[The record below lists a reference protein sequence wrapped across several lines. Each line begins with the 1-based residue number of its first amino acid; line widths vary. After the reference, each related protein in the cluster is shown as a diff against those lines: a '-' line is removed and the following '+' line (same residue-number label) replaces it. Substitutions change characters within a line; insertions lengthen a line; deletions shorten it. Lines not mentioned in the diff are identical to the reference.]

1 VSRIPDA
8 TIQEVRDRV
17 DIVDLIGRYVGL
29 KQAGRS
35 YKGLCPFHS
44 EKTPSFNVHRE
55 RQIFHCFGCGAGGN
69 AITFLMRQEGM
80 TFPEAVRSL
89 ARECGI
95 EIPEENAGPEAATER
110 LREANAVAQRVYRAA
125 LLAPEGSVARAY
137 LAERG
142 LDPALCERF
151 GVGFA
156 PDRWDAVE
164 RALAQAGIPAA
175 LGERAGLLAERSSGG
190 HYDRLRAR
198 VTFPIQDVRGRT
210 IGFGGRAVKP
220 GQEPKY
226 LNSPETPLFR
236 KREALYGFPFASE
249 PMRRRERAVLV
260 EGYFDWIALQR
271 AGIEESLAT
280 CGTALTPDHAR
291 ALRRRVRELVLLFD
305 GDTAGQRAVG
315 AALTLLLP
323 QGFRVRAVELPAGDD
338 PDTFLAREGADAL
351 RELVDRAPAALE
363 QVIRRAVERGVA
375 TPWQKAD
382 AVGAVAPLLALL
394 PDPVERSEFVRRLAL
409 AAQVEVSGVEAAVQ
423 AARPG
428 GRPEPAAEAP
438 AARVVRLAPPDE
450 RCAHTLA
457 QLLLAHPELA
467 AQLPE
472 AELAELL
479 PEGGWRELLRALVA
493 AAREG
498 ALDVSLLSEKLAG
511 EAGVLLTA
519 LAASDEPT
527 LSRDAAE
534 GALADA
540 LGRLRRRRL
549 GEAGRALTR
558 RFFEDP
564 NADPSALLAAKQRVL
579 EERRAALVRSPSS
592 GPVPGRS

>member
-1 VSRIPDA
+1 MSRIPEA

-95 EIPEENAGPEAATER
+95 EIPDEAAGQQEASER
-110 LREANAVAQRVYRAA
+110 LRQANALAQRVYRAA
-125 LLAPEGSVARAY
+125 LAAPDGAPARAY
-137 LAERG
+137 LAGRG
-142 LDPALCERF
+142 LDGALWERF
-151 GVGFA
+151 GIGFA
-156 PDRWDAVE
+156 PDRWDAVG
-164 RALAQAGIPAA
+164 RALAEAGIPAEI
-175 LGERAGLLAERSSGG
+175 GEKAGLLAPRQGGGG

-198 VTFPIQDVRGRT
+198 ITFPIQDVRGRT
-210 IGFGGRAVKP
+210 IGFGGRAVKA

-236 KREALYGFPFASE
+236 KREAFYGFPFAAE
-249 PMRRRERAVLV
+249 PLRRRERAVLV

-271 AGIEESLAT
+271 AGIEEALAT
-280 CGTALTPDHAR
+280 CGTALTPDHAK

-305 GDTAGQRAVG
+305 GDEAGRRAVG
-315 AALTLLLP
+315 AALSLLLP
-323 QGFRVRAVELPAGDD
+323 LGFRVRAVELPAGDD
-338 PDTFLAREGADAL
+338 PDTYLEREGAEAL
-351 RELVDRAPAALE
+351 REKVDRAPAALE

-382 AVGAVAPLLALL
+382 AVGAVAPLLALI
-394 PDPVERSEFVRRLAL
+394 PDPVERSEFARRLAL
-409 AAQVEVSGVEAAVQ
+409 AAQVEVAGVEAAVR

-428 GRPEPAAEAP
+428 ADAAPEPSP
-438 AARVVRLAPPDE
+438 ARVVRLAPADE

-457 QLLLAHPELA
+457 QAILAHPELA
-467 AQLPE
+467 AGLPD

-479 PEGGWRELLRALVA
+479 PEGGWRELLRALVSS
-493 AAREG
+493 ARAG
-498 ALDVSLLSEKLAG
+498 ALDVSLLSETLAG

-519 LAASDEPT
+519 LAAAEEPT

-534 GALADA
+534 RALADA
-540 LGRLRRRRL
+540 LGRLRQRRR

-564 NADPSALLAAKQRVL
+564 DADPSALLAAKQRLL
-579 EERRAALVRSPSS
+579 EERRAELSRSPTS
-592 GPVPGRS
+592 GTVPGRS

>member
-1 VSRIPDA
+1 MSRIPDA

-95 EIPEENAGPEAATER
+95 EIPDESAGQQEASER
-110 LREANAVAQRVYRAA
+110 LRQAQDVAQGVYRAA
-125 LLAPEGSVARAY
+125 LAAPEGAAARAY
-137 LAERG
+137 LAGRG
-142 LDPALCERF
+142 LDAALCERF
-151 GVGFA
+151 GIGFA
-156 PDRWDAVE
+156 PDRWDAVG
-164 RALAQAGIPAA
+164 RALAEAGIPAA
-175 LGERAGLLAERSSGG
+175 IGERAGLLAPRPSGG

-210 IGFGGRAVKP
+210 IGFGGRAVKA

-236 KREALYGFPFASE
+236 KREAFYGFPFASE

-271 AGIEESLAT
+271 GGIEECLAT

-305 GDTAGQRAVG
+305 GDEAGQRAVG
-315 AALTLLLP
+315 AALVLLLP
-323 QGFRVRAVELPAGDD
+323 LGFRVRAVELPAGDD
-338 PDTFLAREGADAL
+338 PDTFLEREGVEAL
-351 RELVDRAPAALE
+351 REKVDRAPAALE

-409 AAQVEVSGVEAAVQ
+409 AAQVEVSGVEAAVR

-428 GRPEPAAEAP
+428 ASTEPAAEVP
-438 AARVVRLAPPDE
+438 LARAVRLAPPDE

-457 QLLLAHPELA
+457 QVILAHPELA

-479 PEGGWRELLRALVA
+479 PEGGWRELLRALVT
-493 AAREG
+493 AARDG
-498 ALDVSLLSEKLAG
+498 ALHVSLLAERLAG

-519 LAASDEPT
+519 LAAADEPT
-527 LSRDAAE
+527 LPRDAAE
-534 GALADA
+534 RALADG
-540 LGRLRRRRL
+540 LGRLRHRRL

-564 NADPSALLAAKQRVL
+564 NAYPSALLAAKQRLL
-579 EERRAALVRSPSS
+579 EERRAAHLRSPTS
-592 GPVPGRS
+592 GTVPGRS